1 MSPNKHNE
9 SLQKLSQC
17 ISDIMAWSSSNKLKL
32 NQSKTEILHI
42 TSQFRNS
49 GDLPSLDI
57 AGVDVISSKNVRD
70 LGVIIDNKLNM
81 QQHIRKTCRAA
92 AFGISKIGKIRKFLN
107 RQSTER
113 LIQLHMWIIVTVYTL
128 VYLRVRLCLTFGPKS
143 AFSNVVRAKRCC
155 VHAYFRING
164 VSKRGFRINSVSKRR
179 FRGAAFLA
187 SLKLVKYVNFLIG
200 NRLSE
205 IIHAFVTSHVDYC
218 NSLYSGLP
226 NSTLAPLQ
234 HVQNTA
240 ARLVTKSR
248 KHEHITPEHPEF
260 SSLAP
265 SC

>member
-1 MSPNKHNE
+1 
-9 SLQKLSQC
+9 
-17 ISDIMAWSSSNKLKL
+17 MAWSSSNKLKL

-113 LIQLHMWIIVTVYTL
+113 LI
-128 VYLRVRLCLTFGPKS
+128 
-143 AFSNVVRAKRCC
+143 
-155 VHAYFRING
+155 
-164 VSKRGFRINSVSKRR
+164 
-179 FRGAAFLA
+179 
-187 SLKLVKYVNFLIG
+187 
-200 NRLSE
+200 
-205 IIHAFVTSHVDYC
+205 HAFVTSHVDYC

-248 KHEHITPEHPEF
+248 KHHYPYPEF